1 MARPETTAHVRVT
14 QHSWQLGIIAG
25 EVQGGDFVWQFS
37 WRFRGDSAKQT
48 LRERDNLSIEPAL
61 GRALIQDA
69 LLRFLLKWDYQLEA
83 GGDYTFTVRAKF

>member
-14 QHSWQLGIIAG
+14 QHSWQLGVIAG
-25 EVQGGDFVWQFS
+25 EVQGGDFIWQFS
-37 WRFRGDSAKQT
+37 WRFRG
-48 LRERDNLSIEPAL
+48 ERDNLSIEPAL